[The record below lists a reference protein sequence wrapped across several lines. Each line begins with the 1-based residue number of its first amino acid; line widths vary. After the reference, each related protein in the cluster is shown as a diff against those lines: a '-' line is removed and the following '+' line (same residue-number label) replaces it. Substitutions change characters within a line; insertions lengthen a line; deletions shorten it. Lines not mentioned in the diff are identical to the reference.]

1 MEKLERTDCL
11 TEKGFLQQMT
21 RSTTVI
27 AAALLSAFVAGAAD
41 VPRYETFLGYTYVRA
56 NQFNQNTG
64 LGQTI
69 GGFDMNGGSAQFI
82 YNFNKWWSGVA
93 DIGAV
98 TKQNVGVINAD
109 NTTTFYMFGPRVSYR
124 NKSRFTPYAQ
134 IVFGGATRTVS
145 RQLDVLTGANIP
157 VFPVATAQSLFP
169 GANTEIT
176 AQVSA
181 TQTAFAMAV
190 GGGLDWKIAKRISF
204 RPVSVDYVLT
214 RFPSFLTGNNSNQ
227 NSIRASA
234 GFIFTFGE
242 K

>member
-1 MEKLERTDCL
+1 MKKSITLIGTLLLFALVASATDFP
-11 TEKGFLQQMT
+11 KF
-21 RSTTVI
+21 
-27 AAALLSAFVAGAAD
+27 
-41 VPRYETFLGYTYVRA
+41 ETYFGYTYVRA

-82 YNFNKWWSGVA
+82 YNFNRTFSGVA

-98 TKQNVGVINAD
+98 SKQNVGVINAD
-109 NTTTFYMFGPRVSYR
+109 NTTTFYMFGPRVSYH
-124 NKSRFTPYAQ
+124 NHSRFTPYAQ
-134 IVFGGATRTVS
+134 IVFGGATRAVS
-145 RQLDVLTGANIP
+145 RQLDVVTGSNIP
-157 VFPVATAQSLFP
+157 VFPVVTPLNLFP

-190 GGGLDWKIAKRISF
+190 GGGLDWKLSKRFSI

-214 RFPSFLTGNNSNQ
+214 RFPSLLTGNNQNQ

-234 GFIFTFGE
+234 GIIFAFGE
-242 K
+242 R

>member
-1 MEKLERTDCL
+1 
-11 TEKGFLQQMT
+11 MT
-21 RSTTVI
+21 KSTTLI
-27 AAALLSAFVAGAAD
+27 AAGLLFAFVAGATD
-41 VPRYETFLGYTYVRA
+41 IPKYEAFLGYTYVRA

-64 LGQTI
+64 LGQEI

-98 TKQNVGVINAD
+98 TKQNVGIINAD
-109 NTTTFYMFGPRVSYR
+109 NTTTFYMFGPRVSYH
-124 NKSRFTPYAQ
+124 NHSRFTPYAQ

-169 GANTEIT
+169 GANTQIV

-190 GGGLDWKIAKRISF
+190 GGGLDWRIAKHFSF

-214 RFPSFLTGNNSNQ
+214 RFPSFLTGDNSNQ

>member
-1 MEKLERTDCL
+1 
-11 TEKGFLQQMT
+11 MT
-21 RSTTVI
+21 KSITII
-27 AAALLSAFVAGAAD
+27 AAGLLSAFVAGATD
-41 VPRYETFLGYTYVRA
+41 IPKYEAFLGFTYVRA

-82 YNFNKWWSGVA
+82 YNFNKSFSGVA

-98 TKQNVGVINAD
+98 TKQNVGIINAD
-109 NTTTFYMFGPRVSYR
+109 NTTTFYLFGPRVSYR
-124 NKSRFTPYAQ
+124 NHSRFTPYAQ
-134 IVFGGATRTVS
+134 ILFGGATRAVS
-145 RQLDVLTGANIP
+145 RQLDVLTGSNIP
-157 VFPVATAQSLFP
+157 VFPVVTPPNLFP

-190 GGGLDWKIAKRISF
+190 GGGLDWKLGKHFSF

-214 RFPSFLTGNNSNQ
+214 RFPSLSPRNNQNQ

-234 GFIFTFGE
+234 GIIFTFGAQ
-242 K
+242 

>member
-1 MEKLERTDCL
+1 MMK
-11 TEKGFLQQMT
+11 
-21 RSTTVI
+21 STTVI
-27 AAALLSAFVAGAAD
+27 AVGLLSAFVAGATDIPKFEA
-41 VPRYETFLGYTYVRA
+41 FLGYTYIRA

-64 LGQTI
+64 LGQSI

-82 YNFNKWWSGVA
+82 YNFNHRFSAVA

-98 TKQNVGVINAD
+98 TKQNVGIINAD
-109 NTTTFYMFGPRVSYR
+109 NTTTFYMFGPRVSYH
-124 NKSRFTPYAQ
+124 NHSRFTPYAQ
-134 IVFGGATRTVS
+134 IVFGGATRAVS

-157 VFPVATAQSLFP
+157 VFPVATPQNLFP

-190 GGGLDWKIAKRISF
+190 GGGLDWKISKRFAF

-234 GFIFTFGE
+234 GFTFLFGAR
-242 K
+242 

>member
-1 MEKLERTDCL
+1 MK
-11 TEKGFLQQMT
+11 K
-21 RSTTVI
+21 SITVI
-27 AAALLSAFVAGAAD
+27 AGVLLFALVAAAQE

-82 YNFNKWWSGVA
+82 YNFNKWFSGVA

-98 TKQNVGVINAD
+98 TKQNVGIINAD
-109 NTTTFYMFGPRVSYR
+109 NTTTFYLFGPRVSYR
-124 NKSRFTPYAQ
+124 NHSRFTPYAQ
-134 IVFGGATRTVS
+134 ILFGGATRAVS
-145 RQLDVLTGANIP
+145 RQLDV
-157 VFPVATAQSLFP
+157 FP

-190 GGGLDWKIAKRISF
+190 GGGLDWKLGKHFSF

-214 RFPSFLTGNNSNQ
+214 RFPSLSTRNNQNQ

-234 GFIFTFGE
+234 GIIFTFGAQ
-242 K
+242 

>member
-1 MEKLERTDCL
+1 MK
-11 TEKGFLQQMT
+11 K
-21 RSTTVI
+21 STTVI
-27 AAALLSAFVAGAAD
+27 AAGLLAAFVAGATD
-41 VPRYETFLGYTYVRA
+41 IPRYETFLGYTYVRA

-69 GGFDMNGGSAQFI
+69 GGFDMNGGSFQFI
-82 YNFNKWWSGVA
+82 YNFNKWVSGVA

-98 TKQNVGVINAD
+98 TKQNVGVINAN
-109 NTTTFYMFGPRVSYR
+109 NTTTFYLFGPRFSYR
-124 NKSRFTPYAQ
+124 KHSRFTPYGQ
-134 IVFGGATRTVS
+134 IVFGGATRSLS

-157 VFPVATAQSLFP
+157 VFPVATAQDLFP

-204 RPVSVDYVLT
+204 RPIAVDYVLT

-227 NSIRASA
+227 NSLRASA
-234 GFIFTFGE
+234 GIIFTFGAR
-242 K
+242 

>member
-1 MEKLERTDCL
+1 
-11 TEKGFLQQMT
+11 MT
-21 RSTTVI
+21 KSTTLI
-27 AAALLSAFVAGAAD
+27 AAGLLSAFVAGATD
-41 VPRYETFLGYTYVRA
+41 IPKYEAFLGYTYVRA

-82 YNFNKWWSGVA
+82 YNFDKWFSGVA

-98 TKQNVGVINAD
+98 TKQNVGIINAD
-109 NTTTFYMFGPRVSYR
+109 NTTTFYLFGPRVSYR
-124 NKSRFTPYAQ
+124 NHSPFTPYAQ
-134 IVFGGATRTVS
+134 ILFGGATRAVS
-145 RQLDVLTGANIP
+145 RQLDVLTGSNIP
-157 VFPVATAQSLFP
+157 VFPVVRPPNLFP
-169 GANTEIT
+169 GADTEIT

-190 GGGLDWKIAKRISF
+190 GGGLDWRIAKRISF
-204 RPVSVDYVLT
+204 RPISVDYVLT

-234 GFIFTFGE
+234 GVVFTFGAR
-242 K
+242 

>member
-1 MEKLERTDCL
+1 VKKSITLIGTLLLFALVASATDFP
-11 TEKGFLQQMT
+11 K
-21 RSTTVI
+21 
-27 AAALLSAFVAGAAD
+27 
-41 VPRYETFLGYTYVRA
+41 YEIYLGYTYVRA

-82 YNFNKWWSGVA
+82 YNFNRRVSFVA
-93 DIGAV
+93 DIGSV
-98 TKQNVGVINAD
+98 TKQNVGIINAD

-124 NKSRFTPYAQ
+124 NHSRFTPYAQ
-134 IVFGGATRTVS
+134 IVFGGATRAVS

-157 VFPVATAQSLFP
+157 VFPVVAPFNLFP

-190 GGGLDWKIAKRISF
+190 GGGLDIRLGKRFSF

-214 RFPSFLTGNNSNQ
+214 RFPSLSTGDNQNQ
-227 NSIRASA
+227 NSIRAGA
-234 GFIFTFGE
+234 GIIFTFGA

>member
-1 MEKLERTDCL
+1 M
-11 TEKGFLQQMT
+11 
-21 RSTTVI
+21 
-27 AAALLSAFVAGAAD
+27 AGATD
-41 VPRYETFLGYTYVRA
+41 IPKYEVFLGYTYVRA
-56 NQFNQNTG
+56 NQFNQETG
-64 LGQTI
+64 LGKTI

-82 YNFNKWWSGVA
+82 YNFNKWVSGVA

-98 TKQNVGVINAD
+98 TKQNVGIINAD
-109 NTTTFYMFGPRVSYR
+109 NTTTFYLFGPRFSYH
-124 NKSRFTPYAQ
+124 NHSRFTPYGQ
-134 IVFGGATRTVS
+134 IVFGGATRAVS

-157 VFPVATAQSLFP
+157 VFPVVTPHELFP

-214 RFPSFLTGNNSNQ
+214 RFPSLLTGNNSNQ

-234 GFIFTFGE
+234 EFIFTFGE

>member
-1 MEKLERTDCL
+1 
-11 TEKGFLQQMT
+11 MT
-21 RSTTVI
+21 KSTTLI
-27 AAALLSAFVAGAAD
+27 AAGLLFAFVAGATD
-41 VPRYETFLGYTYVRA
+41 IPRYEAFLGYTYVRA

-82 YNFNKWWSGVA
+82 YNFDKWFSGVA
-93 DIGAV
+93 DVGSV
-98 TKQNVGVINAD
+98 TKQNVGIINAD
-109 NTTTFYMFGPRVSYR
+109 NTTTFYLFGPRVSYR
-124 NKSRFTPYAQ
+124 NKSHFTPYAQ
-134 IVFGGATRTVS
+134 ILFGGATRAVS
-145 RQLDVLTGANIP
+145 RKLDVVTGSNIP
-157 VFPVATAQSLFP
+157 VFPVVTPHDLFP
-169 GANTEIT
+169 GADTEIT

-190 GGGLDWKIAKRISF
+190 GGGLDWKIAKHFSF

-214 RFPSFLTGNNSNQ
+214 HFPSFLTGNNSNQ

-234 GFIFTFGE
+234 GIIFTFGE